1 MLLSGTLDFLD
12 RRVLHHE
19 LLQQREHSLGLCAHW
34 RPREFEINRA
44 AGGEDERGGPEDSIP
59 LDRTF
64 VLPAGRS
71 SAGCFVATF
80 IVSQ

>member
-1 MLLSGTLDFLD
+1 MLLSSELDFLD

-19 LLQQREHSLGLCAHW
+19 LLQQREHPLGLCALW
-34 RPREFEINRA
+34 RLRELEIYHA

-64 VLPAGRS
+64 VLHGTWLLPS
-71 SAGCFVATF
+71 HFSHTF
-80 IVSQ
+80 